1 MTVHKFGQ
9 SQPPPKAL
17 RRSMMAVEWKPRMD
31 VKYPPTKRTPAT
43 WEIYAQERITIPPH
57 TSKRIFL
64 SFGVAMSKGM
74 VLVSLKQ
81 ELKYKR
87 LSIQNETIIEDVD
100 DIIVMIQNNSSSS
113 VIIDEGSPVCY
124 VIYLV

>member
-1 MTVHKFGQ
+1 MVVYKFWK
-9 SQPPPKAL
+9 SQPPPKVL
-17 RRSMMAVEWKPRMD
+17 RPTMTVQWKPRMD
-31 VKYPPTKRTPAT
+31 VKYPPIKITPAT
-43 WEIYAQERITIPPH
+43 WEIYTQEHITIPPH
-57 TSKRIFL
+57 KAKFIFL
-64 SFGVAMSKGM
+64 SFGVAMSKGV

-81 ELKYKR
+81 ELKYKH
-87 LSIQNETIIEDVD
+87 LSIQDETVVEDVD

>member
-1 MTVHKFGQ
+1 MVVHKFWK
-9 SQPPPKAL
+9 SQPPPKVL
-17 RRSMMAVEWKPRMD
+17 RPTMNVQWKPRMD
-31 VKYPPTKRTPAT
+31 VNYPPTKRTPAT

-57 TSKRIFL
+57 KAKFIFL

-81 ELKYKR
+81 ELKYKY
-87 LSIQNETIIEDVD
+87 LSIQDETVIEDVD

>member
-1 MTVHKFGQ
+1 MVVHKFGK
-9 SQPPPKAL
+9 SQPPPKVL
-17 RRSMMAVEWKPRMD
+17 RPTMTVQWKPRMD

-43 WEIYAQERITIPPH
+43 WEIYTQERLTIP
-57 TSKRIFL
+57 SRGAKRIFL

-81 ELKYKR
+81 ELKYKY
-87 LSIQNETIIEDVD
+87 LSIQNETVIEDVD

-113 VIIDEGSPVCY
+113 VIIGEGSPVCY

>member
-1 MTVHKFGQ
+1 MPVHKFGK
-9 SQPPPKAL
+9 SPKVL
-17 RRSMMAVEWKPRMD
+17 KPMMIVEWKPRMD
-31 VKYPPTKRTPAT
+31 VKYPPTKITPAT
-43 WEIYAQERITIPPH
+43 WEIYTQERLTIPPH
-57 TSKRIFL
+57 EAKFIFL

-81 ELKYKR
+81 ELKYKH
-87 LSIQNETIIEDVD
+87 LSIQDETVAEDVD

>member
-1 MTVHKFGQ
+1 MTVHKLGKL
-9 SQPPPKAL
+9 SKVL
-17 RRSMMAVEWKPRMD
+17 RPTMTVQWKPRMD
-31 VKYPPTKRTPAT
+31 VKYPPTKITPAT

-57 TSKRIFL
+57 TFKRIFL

-81 ELKYKR
+81 ELKYKY
-87 LSIQNETIIEDVD
+87 LSTQNETVIEDVD

>member
-1 MTVHKFGQ
+1 MTVHKFGK

-17 RRSMMAVEWKPRMD
+17 KPMMIVEWKPRMD
-31 VKYPPTKRTPAT
+31 VKYPPTKKTPAT
-43 WEIYAQERITIPPH
+43 WEIYAQERLTIPSH
-57 TSKRIFL
+57 GAKRIFL

>member
-1 MTVHKFGQ
+1 MGNICTRTHHNSTAYIQKNLLEFWC
-9 SQPPPKAL
+9 S
-17 RRSMMAVEWKPRMD
+17 D
-31 VKYPPTKRTPAT
+31 VKRNG
-43 WEIYAQERITIPPH
+43 IGIT
-57 TSKRIFL
+57 
-64 SFGVAMSKGM
+64 
-74 VLVSLKQ
+74 KQ

>member
-1 MTVHKFGQ
+1 
-9 SQPPPKAL
+9 
-17 RRSMMAVEWKPRMD
+17 MD

-64 SFGVAMSKGM
+64 SFGVAMTKGT

-100 DIIVMIQNNSSSS
+100 DIIVMIQNNSPSIA
-113 VIIDEGSPVCY
+113 IIDEGSTLCY

>member
-1 MTVHKFGQ
+1 
-9 SQPPPKAL
+9 
-17 RRSMMAVEWKPRMD
+17 MD

-43 WEIYAQERITIPPH
+43 WELYAQERITIPPH
-57 TSKRIFL
+57 GAKSVLL

-100 DIIVMIQNNSSSS
+100 DIIVMIQNNSSYIA
-113 VIIDEGSPVCY
+113 VIGEGSSVCY

>member
-1 MTVHKFGQ
+1 
-9 SQPPPKAL
+9 
-17 RRSMMAVEWKPRMD
+17 MD
-31 VKYPPTKRTPAT
+31 VKYPPTKITPAT

-57 TSKRIFL
+57 TFKRIFL
-64 SFGVAMSKGM
+64 SFGVAMPKGM

-81 ELKYKR
+81 ELKYKY
-87 LSIQNETIIEDVD
+87 LSTQNETVIEDVD

>member
-1 MTVHKFGQ
+1 MVVHKFWK
-9 SQPPPKAL
+9 SQPPPKVL
-17 RRSMMAVEWKPRMD
+17 RPTMTVEWKPRMD
-31 VKYPPTKRTPAT
+31 VKYPPTKITPAT

-57 TSKRIFL
+57 EAKFIFL

-81 ELKYKR
+81 ELKYKH
-87 LSIQNETIIEDVD
+87 LSIQDETVVEDVD